1 MTAYTDR
8 WPTHR
13 KKKEAEAAC
22 ERTKMLGLT
31 DKDIKATIIDIF
43 KDSQAM
49 LQKLRKVL
57 VILSY
62 QKLRMDL
69 RRSSSVCY

>member
-1 MTAYTDR
+1 
-8 WPTHR
+8 
-13 KKKEAEAAC
+13 
-22 ERTKMLGLT
+22 MLGLT